1 MCHYVGASG
10 RLLLNHVDSSCHFS
24 RDGYGDSVLF
34 NHECVVATTLRR
46 RSLSC
51 ESRREM
57 AASAEENFI
66 EQDAKPESDS
76 EDTVENGVEMEFS
89 EEPVSRHVAGRRIPL
104 INLVFYIINIAS
116 DLLGIL
122 P

>member
-1 MCHYVGASG
+1 
-10 RLLLNHVDSSCHFS
+10 
-24 RDGYGDSVLF
+24 
-34 NHECVVATTLRR
+34 
-46 RSLSC
+46 
-51 ESRREM
+51 M